1 MSETTY
7 NKSLSGTKCVYPGLP
22 QSQTRLL
29 IVSGLPLC
37 EKRLWVLDMLK
48 QNPQTDC
55 LDSSDETRSPMILF
69 ALAASI
75 FRLGFAAILL
85 RANIYFRIRAHARE
99 VIDHHQKKT
108 WQ

>member
-7 NKSLSGTKCVYPGLP
+7 KSLSGTKCVYPGLP

-48 QNPQTDC
+48 QNPQSDC
-55 LDSSDETRSPMILF
+55 LDPSDKPGSPMILF

-75 FRLGFAAILL
+75 FRLGLEAILR
-85 RANIYFRIRAHARE
+85 RANIYFRIREHGRE